1 MESKVE
7 SFLKRNK
14 DALPLLSELTQ
25 KKCAILAEACKEC
38 AKTHGNDNAVA
49 VKKLNPAD
57 RKLLAQIEDEI
68 GHLIEGNE
76 LAPVQKLVAPRQ
88 AIPTAD
94 PDERIIEQL
103 YDAGSR
109 TMMRKALIDLG
120 LKTKLVGRAVKIGAY
135 MLKRSMISY
144 TYEISK
150 TGCGCKLKTA

>member
-1 MESKVE
+1 MNNVE
-7 SFLKRNK
+7 QFLVKNK
-14 DALPLLSELTQ
+14 HALPLLSELTQ
-25 KKCAILAEACKEC
+25 EKCSLLLQACEECKKTLGTDKVAAI
-38 AKTHGNDNAVA
+38 
-49 VKKLNPAD
+49 KKLTPAD
-57 RKLLAQIEDEI
+57 RKLMVEIEDELA
-68 GHLIEGNE
+68 HLIEGNE
-76 LAPVQKLVAPRQ
+76 IAPVQKLVMPRA

-120 LKTKLVGRAVKIGAY
+120 LKTKLVGRAVKIGIY
-135 MLKRSMISY
+135 TLKRSMISY